1 MYVLVT
7 LADVVEIKPH
17 DFGKPSERAIEDWIN
32 DKYADKVLNEIGLC
46 VGFHSLIKSS
56 EGLIGHGDGLVSV
69 NVDFRLIVFR
79 PFKGEIIMGTIT
91 NCDPQDGIFMSTEFF
106 DDIQVP
112 PSVLPE
118 NTVFEPEQGVFIWKY
133 KDEEDP
139 EQVTEYYFDKAEKCL
154 MRIEMEQ
161 WVENQVQQ
169 TQEEQLDL
177 AEEQTRAS
185 NLQRA
190 PYSIQASM
198 MHAGTGPKIWWLDAE
213 VNEDGDVQPEADAG
227 EVVAA

>member
-1 MYVLVT
+1 MTQHISQVI

-17 DFGKPSERAIEDWIN
+17 DFGKPSQRAIEDWIN

-56 EGLIGHGDGLVSV
+56 EGLIGHGDGIVSV

-91 NCDPQDGIFMSTEFF
+91 SCDPQDGIFMSTEFF

-118 NTVFEPEQGVFIWKY
+118 NTAFDTEQEVFIWRY
-133 KDEEDP
+133 QDEEDP

-154 MRIEMEQ
+154 MRIETEQ
-161 WVENQVQQ
+161 WNDVTPQQ
-169 TQEEQLDL
+169 AQEEEGEGTEGQS
-177 AEEQTRAS
+177 RAA
-185 NLQRA
+185 NLQKA

-198 MHAGTGPKIWWLDAE
+198 MHAGTGPKIWWLDAVADE
-213 VNEDGDVQPEADAG
+213 EPETADETVPA
-227 EVVAA
+227 